1 MNELVL
7 VKQAEFDG
15 VGLDCYVKPAQEDKG
30 DFWATREQIGR
41 LLEYENPRK
50 AIKDIHERH
59 RERLD
64 KFSIVV
70 KVPYPVRGAQND
82 TPLTNLQPTTLY
94 NFKGLLEICRYSNQ
108 PKADAVMDWL
118 FDVADEIR
126 RTGSYSLK
134 KRKTAKKK
142 PALTLEIMNAA
153 EKIYHKALHCADS
166 SDVHEVLA
174 LDETFKRFTG
184 ESALDIANFTLRSND
199 DYAEAL
205 FFEFTHPELQR
216 LRMHKARIREM
227 YSSSEYLNLM
237 EEYRHECAN

>member
-15 VGLDCYVKPAQEDKG
+15 VGLDCYVKPTQEDKG

-41 LLEYENPRK
+41 LLEYEEPMK
-50 AIKDIHERH
+50 AVAKIHERH
-59 RERLD
+59 SERLD
-64 KFSIVV
+64 KFSTIV
-70 KVPYPVRGAQND
+70 K
-82 TPLTNLQPTTLY
+82 LTTVEGGREVSREVIVY
-94 NFKGLLEICRYSNQ
+94 SFKGLLEICRYSNQ

-118 FDVADEIR
+118 FEVADEIR